1 MYKIYIVDT
10 PYVKDRILIYDDNV
24 YDESLRL
31 SDPKL
36 HLEVNSAGTL
46 EFSITPDNVGY
57 EKIVPM
63 KTQFIVVRSDSP
75 EKNGTRQRNEIIWF
89 GRALT
94 VDTDIYKV
102 KTIHCEGGLSY
113 LNDVIYRDNS
123 GGIFWNASQP
133 VGALLYSSW
142 NDIQGDG
149 THHKVQINDV
159 VSYVYS
165 HATEGT
171 YDLPETPLKLPGVV
185 FEANNRFK
193 TKYWGLEPIVSKD
206 QASQDFFFDRAS
218 LSQTNY
224 ANTSGI
230 LNPDDMTMLDL
241 VTGLLD
247 AVNGYYWVSLV
258 ETDAPN
264 GLDRI
269 YGMQLHLARTLKK
282 PNENYSSQTI
292 RFGENLTDYTE
303 NEDGSSFW
311 TAIHPYGTFEG
322 RDRSSTLTGEQL
334 GAAGTT
340 PIKNLKWHVE
350 NTSIEYPSVIV
361 VDDLAEE
368 YGMIIRDLDVGTLS
382 MREQLIGMSINAI
395 DSLNIV
401 ERKSGSNSW
410 TSALRDVTIT
420 GVDMTFMG
428 ADYNMIDLMDSV
440 HIISEPHGVDTYMN
454 VTSID
459 VDLQRPENSVYVL
472 NGTLERNMVES
483 NGYSGSSGG
492 STSGSGGGYTHPRYK
507 EHALDLYK
515 VANDSLGHVSGVDKV
530 TKEDIFALGVPSR
543 NTTYDLSKKDGK
555 IILRS
560 DLGNEYPVNDDDTKY
575 TLSKTGSTIKMEGTD
590 GSVSEVEVSGGTD
603 TKYNL
608 FSFFT
613 KPSNHGIDLI
623 GSDDSKTTAY
633 LDSFVRRMP
642 LKGVNTKDNPDS
654 HTERGHL
661 ERLTSF
667 EVALDY
673 GPRYDYAHPF
683 TLNFGYRDP
692 DDTSDAPKDIMT
704 VTISGNV
711 HIDTLSNQLI
721 TDLSIR
727 SSNEEYK
734 FSVYAYSVF
743 EPADSLDH
751 QYVYYCVWLAV
762 YCNKEVP
769 YEANSFGSDLMYTNM
784 AEDTFVTPAGEDHW
798 VDYDKMVL
806 QNTVVTSENETKYS
820 LSKSGNQITLS
831 GSDGSSSSVTDSDTT
846 YTLTKNGDKIV
857 LTGSNGA
864 ISRVND
870 SDTKYELTRYVDLH
884 DGSYPDGPAVAL
896 KDSSGG
902 STESVVPRAMTYAD
916 WDAVYRTGYGNLS
929 GTDKW
934 ASVVDI
940 AYNIPDDFHG
950 NGPIFIGVYI
960 SLKYGAVFYSVFAR
974 INVVPSLSISA
985 DIFPTSVFSPPNVKW
1000 KVLHANYNNV
1010 YGVEDGTYATF
1021 QLCVDQESM
1030 KHIFDVNASARLTY
1044 ATSSNGVLLKQAKS
1058 VSGVSE
1064 ALAKGGSADAYTSVI
1079 LSSRNASDVAFT
1091 GDYNDL
1097 SNKPAIPDISGKQ
1110 DKSTAVTHT
1119 ANTAVGSATKP
1130 VYIASNGAATPISH
1144 SINSDVP
1151 ANAKF
1156 TDTTYNDATQSAH
1169 GLMTAADKKK
1179 LDGMDAMITNSA
1191 VQITGASNAAK
1202 WYRLGVLVSSG
1213 NFSNA
1218 VIRVWSG
1225 DGANG
1230 RANQN
1235 SSFEIQIKDGWQ
1247 PTESATKA
1255 CGVTVYCINCSG
1267 VKVKVIPTAHDTYTV
1282 WAYLPWTYW
1291 NGNYAVYGKY
1301 KSWTSQKLIQSDEP
1315 EGTAA
1320 DTAYYDQAFLT
1331 STVAKAT
1338 EATTLTDSGWV
1349 TCPLAATGN
1358 TTYPSSSSVIKVRK
1372 YGKLVRLEASVSY
1385 KTAFGTR
1392 HEVATIPEGYRP
1404 SMLQR
1409 AHGILPT
1416 ATEKIWFDALL
1427 LDTGSLSFIPAGS
1440 NSSTFNPAN
1449 SYQCDMTYFI
1459 D

>member
-1 MYKIYIVDT
+1 MYKIYIVNT
-10 PYVKDRILIYDDNV
+10 PYVKDRILIYDDDV

-57 EKIVPM
+57 DKLVPM
-63 KTQFIVVRSDSP
+63 KTQFIVMRSDSP

-94 VDTDIYKV
+94 IDTDIYKV
-102 KTIHCEGGLSY
+102 KSIHCEGGLSY
-113 LNDVIYRDNS
+113 LNDVVYRDNS
-123 GGIFWNASQP
+123 EGTFWNATQP
-133 VGALLYSSW
+133 VGVMLYSTW
-142 NDIQGDG
+142 NDIQDNV
-149 THHKVQINDV
+149 HHKLRSYDV
-159 VSYVYS
+159 SGYVYA
-165 HATEGT
+165 HTTEGSFE
-171 YDLPETPLKLPGVV
+171 LPKAPLRIPGVV
-185 FEANNRFK
+185 FEANDQYK
-193 TKYWGLEPIVSKD
+193 TKYWGLEPIISND
-206 QASQDFFFDRAS
+206 QETQNFYFDQAS
-218 LSQTNY
+218 LSQKNY
-224 ANTSGI
+224 ASTSGI
-230 LNPDDMTMLDL
+230 LNPDDMTALDL

-247 AVNGYYWVSLV
+247 ATGGYYWVSLV

-269 YGMQLHLARTLKK
+269 YGMQLHLARTLKE
-282 PNENYSSQTI
+282 PNENYQSQTI

-322 RDRSSTLTGEQL
+322 KDRSSTLTKNQL
-334 GAAGTT
+334 GSKGTT
-340 PIKNLKWHVE
+340 PIKKLNWHVE
-350 NTSIEYPSVIV
+350 SVADNYPSIII
-361 VDDLAEE
+361 VDDLAKE
-368 YGMIIRDLDVGTLS
+368 YGVIVKDLDVGTLS
-382 MREQLIGMSINAI
+382 MSEQLIGMSINAI

-440 HIISEPHGVDTYMN
+440 HIISEPHGVDTYLN

-472 NGTLERNMVES
+472 NGTLERNMAES
-483 NGYSGSSGG
+483 NGYSGSSSG
-492 STSGSGGGYTHPRYK
+492 SSSGSGGGYTHPRYT

-515 VANDSLGHVSGVDKV
+515 VANDSLGHVSSVDKV
-530 TKEDIFALGVPSR
+530 TKEDLFALGVPSR
-543 NTTYDLSKKDGK
+543 NTTYDLTKKDGK

-560 DLGNEYPVNDDDTKY
+560 DLGNEYPVPDDDTKY
-575 TLSKTGSTIKMEGTD
+575 TISKTGDTIKMEGTD
-590 GSVSEVEVSGGTD
+590 GSVSEVEVIGGTD

-608 FSFFT
+608 SSFFVR
-613 KPSNHGIDLI
+613 PSNHSIELI
-623 GSDDSKTTAY
+623 GSDDSKSTAILNSFMRHTELRGVSTT
-633 LDSFVRRMP
+633 
-642 LKGVNTKDNPDS
+642 DNPDT

-661 ERLTSF
+661 ELLTSF
-667 EVALDY
+667 EVDLDFDK
-673 GPRYDYAHPF
+673 YDWSHPF
-683 TLNFGYRDP
+683 TLILGYRDP
-692 DDTSDAPKDIMT
+692 DDTSDVWKDVMT
-704 VTISGNV
+704 LTVSGTIHVG
-711 HIDTLSNQLI
+711 DLSRQI
-721 TDLSIR
+721 ISDLSIK
-727 SSNEEYK
+727 SSNEDYK
-734 FSVYAYSVF
+734 FSVYAYGIN
-743 EPADSLDH
+743 EPAVSLEH
-751 QYVYYCVWLAV
+751 QNMYYCVWLAV
-762 YCNKEVP
+762 YCDTEVP
-769 YEANSFGSDLMYTNM
+769 YEDLRLGSDLTYTNPSSG
-784 AEDTFVTPAGEDHW
+784 TINSPAGEDHW

-806 QNTVVTSENETKYS
+806 QDTVVTSASEIKYS
-820 LSKSGNQITLS
+820 LSKYNNQITLS

-846 YTLTKNGDKIV
+846 YTLVKNGDKIV
-857 LTGSNGA
+857 LTGSNDA
-864 ISRVND
+864 ISSVND
-870 SDTKYELTRYVDLH
+870 SDTKYELAQYVDLH
-884 DGSYPDGPAVAL
+884 DGSYPDGPTAVL

-902 STESVVPRAMTYAD
+902 STEMVVPRVMTHTE

-929 GTDKW
+929 GTDNW

-960 SLKYGAVFYSVFAR
+960 FLKYGAVFYSVFAR

-1058 VSGVSE
+1058 VSGVDE
-1064 ALAKGGSADAYTSVI
+1064 ALAKGGYADVHTSVI
-1079 LSSRNASDVAFT
+1079 LSSKNASDVAFT

-1097 SNKPAIPDISGKQ
+1097 SNKPTIPNISGKQ
-1110 DKSTAVTHT
+1110 DKSTAVTHS

-1130 VYIASNGAATPISH
+1130 VYVAANGAATPISH

-1156 TDTTYNDATQSAH
+1156 TDTTYSDATQSTH

-1191 VQITGASNAAK
+1191 VWIAGANNAAK

-1247 PTESATKA
+1247 STESATKA
-1255 CGVTVYCINCSG
+1255 CGVTVYRINCSG

-1301 KSWTSQKLIQSDEP
+1301 KSWTSQQLIQSDEP

-1372 YGKLVRLEASVSY
+1372 YGKLVRLEASVNY
-1385 KTAFGTR
+1385 KTAFGTS
-1392 HEVATIPEGYRP
+1392 HNVATIPEGYRP

-1409 AHGILPT
+1409 AHGNMPI

-1440 NSSTFNPAN
+1440 NSSTFNPAS

>member
-1 MYKIYIVDT
+1 MYKIYIVNT
-10 PYVKDRILIYDDNV
+10 PYVKDRILIYDDDV

-46 EFSITPDNVGY
+46 EFSIAPDNVGY
-57 EKIVPM
+57 DKLVPM
-63 KTQFIVVRSDSP
+63 KTQFIVMRSDSP

-94 VDTDIYKV
+94 INTDIYKV
-102 KTIHCEGGLSY
+102 KSIHCEGGLSY
-113 LNDVIYRDNS
+113 LNDVVYRDNS
-123 GGIFWNASQP
+123 EGTFWNATQP
-133 VGALLYSSW
+133 VGVMLYSTW
-142 NDIQGDG
+142 NDIQDNVR
-149 THHKVQINDV
+149 HKLRSYDV
-159 VSYVYS
+159 SGYVYA
-165 HATEGT
+165 HTTEGSFE
-171 YDLPETPLKLPGVV
+171 LPKAPLRIPGVV
-185 FEANNRFK
+185 FEANDQYK
-193 TKYWGLEPIVSKD
+193 TKYWGLEPIISND
-206 QASQDFFFDRAS
+206 QETQNFFFDPAS

-224 ANTSGI
+224 ASTSGI

-247 AVNGYYWVSLV
+247 VTGGYYWVSLV

-269 YGMQLHLARTLKK
+269 YGMQLHLARTLKE
-282 PNENYSSQTI
+282 PNENYQSQTI

-322 RDRSSTLTGEQL
+322 KDRSSTLTKNQL
-334 GAAGTT
+334 GSKGTT
-340 PIKNLKWHVE
+340 PIKKLNWHVE
-350 NTSIEYPSVIV
+350 SVADNYPSIII
-361 VDDLAEE
+361 VDDLAKE
-368 YGMIIRDLDVGTLS
+368 YGIIVKDLDVGTLS
-382 MREQLIGMSINAI
+382 MSEQLIGTSINAI

-440 HIISEPHGVDTYMN
+440 HIISEPHGVDTYLN

-472 NGTLERNMVES
+472 NGTLERNMAES
-483 NGYSGSSGG
+483 NGYSGSSSG
-492 STSGSGGGYTHPRYK
+492 SSSGSGGGYTHPRYT

-515 VANDSLGHVSGVDKV
+515 VANDSLGHVSSVDKV
-530 TKEDIFALGVPSR
+530 TKEDLFALGVPSR
-543 NTTYDLSKKDGK
+543 NTTYDLTKKDGK

-575 TLSKTGSTIKMEGTD
+575 TLSKTGDTIKMEGTD

-603 TKYNL
+603 T
-608 FSFFT
+608 T
-613 KPSNHGIDLI
+613 
-623 GSDDSKTTAY
+623 
-633 LDSFVRRMP
+633 
-642 LKGVNTKDNPDS
+642 
-654 HTERGHL
+654 
-661 ERLTSF
+661 
-667 EVALDY
+667 
-673 GPRYDYAHPF
+673 
-683 TLNFGYRDP
+683 
-692 DDTSDAPKDIMT
+692 
-704 VTISGNV
+704 
-711 HIDTLSNQLI
+711 
-721 TDLSIR
+721 
-727 SSNEEYK
+727 
-734 FSVYAYSVF
+734 
-743 EPADSLDH
+743 
-751 QYVYYCVWLAV
+751 
-762 YCNKEVP
+762 
-769 YEANSFGSDLMYTNM
+769 
-784 AEDTFVTPAGEDHW
+784 
-798 VDYDKMVL
+798 
-806 QNTVVTSENETKYS
+806 YS
-820 LSKSGNQITLS
+820 LSKTGDKITLI
-831 GSDGSSSSVTDSDTT
+831 GSDGSSSSVVDSDTT
-846 YTLTKNGDKIV
+846 YAFVQYATLHTDYA
-857 LTGSNGA
+857 S
-864 ISRVND
+864 
-870 SDTKYELTRYVDLH
+870 H
-884 DGSYPDGPAVAL
+884 PP
-896 KDSSGG
+896 
-902 STESVVPRAMTYAD
+902 SVVLRDSAGEHTEIIVPNAGTCVMGWNPLYNEGYGDLQNTDKYASIGDILFAKSDDWVSGSCDIHAHFYMKYDTLQYGFDIYIWSTPGGFNRAEIFVPSVLSPQNIKWTVLYTVPGVNEGFEKRSV
-916 WDAVYRTGYGNLS
+916 VYR
-929 GTDKW
+929 
-934 ASVVDI
+934 I
-940 AYNIPDDFHG
+940 
-950 NGPIFIGVYI
+950 
-960 SLKYGAVFYSVFAR
+960 
-974 INVVPSLSISA
+974 
-985 DIFPTSVFSPPNVKW
+985 
-1000 KVLHANYNNV
+1000 
-1010 YGVEDGTYATF
+1010 
-1021 QLCVDQESM
+1021 CVDQESM
-1030 KHIFDVNASARLTY
+1030 KKIQDVN
-1044 ATSSNGVLLKQAKS
+1044 GS
-1058 VSGVSE
+1058 VFIDYQTGF
-1064 ALAKGGSADAYTSVI
+1064 KGGALEPVTKTNAVDAYLKKYHYDSVVRTDVI
-1079 LSSRNASDVAFT
+1079 LSSQNASDVAFT

-1097 SNKPAIPDISGKQ
+1097 SNKPAIPNISGKQ
-1110 DKSTAVTHT
+1110 DKSTAVTHS

-1130 VYIASNGAATPISH
+1130 VYVAANGVATPISH

-1156 TDTTYNDATQSAH
+1156 TDTTYNDATQSTH

-1179 LDGMDAMITNSA
+1179 LDGMDLTKITNSA
-1191 VQITGASNAAK
+1191 LWVNGANNAAK
-1202 WYRLGVLVSSG
+1202 WVRLGTLVSSG
-1213 NFSNA
+1213 NFSNG
-1218 VIRVWSG
+1218 VIRVWTG

-1230 RANQN
+1230 RPNQN

-1247 PTESATKA
+1247 STLTAVKA
-1255 CGVTVYCINCSG
+1255 CGVTVYRINCSG

-1282 WAYLPWTYW
+1282 WTYLPWAYW
-1291 NGNYAVYGKY
+1291 NGNYAVYGIY
-1301 KSWTSQKLIQSDEP
+1301 KSWTSQRLIQSDEP

-1409 AHGILPT
+1409 AHGNMSI

-1427 LDTGSLSFIPAGS
+1427 LNTGSLSFIPAGS

>member
-1 MYKIYIVDT
+1 MYKIYIVNT
-10 PYVKDRILIYDDNV
+10 PYVKDRILIYDDDV

-57 EKIVPM
+57 DKLVPM
-63 KTQFIVVRSDSP
+63 KTQFIVMRSDSP

-94 VDTDIYKV
+94 IDTDIYKV
-102 KTIHCEGGLSY
+102 KSIHCEGGLSY
-113 LNDVIYRDNS
+113 LNDVVYRDNS

-142 NDIQGDG
+142 NDIQDNV
-149 THHKVQINDV
+149 HHKLRSYDV
-159 VSYVYS
+159 SGYVYA
-165 HATEGT
+165 HTTEGSFE
-171 YDLPETPLKLPGVV
+171 LPKAPLRIPGVV
-185 FEANNRFK
+185 FEANDQYK
-193 TKYWGLEPIVSKD
+193 TKYWGLEPIVSND
-206 QASQDFFFDRAS
+206 QETQNFFFDQAS

-224 ANTSGI
+224 ASTSGI
-230 LNPDDMTMLDL
+230 LNPDDMTALDL

-247 AVNGYYWVSLV
+247 ATGGYYWVSLV

-269 YGMQLHLARTLKK
+269 YGMQLHLARTLKE
-282 PNENYSSQTI
+282 PNENYQSQTI

-311 TAIHPYGTFEG
+311 TAVHPYGTFEG
-322 RDRSSTLTGEQL
+322 NDRSSTLTKNQL
-334 GAAGTT
+334 GSKGTT
-340 PIKNLKWHVE
+340 PIKKLNWHVE
-350 NTSIEYPSVIV
+350 SVADNYPSIII
-361 VDDLAEE
+361 VDDLAKE
-368 YGMIIRDLDVGTLS
+368 YGVIVKDLDAGTLS
-382 MREQLIGMSINAI
+382 MSEQLIGMSINAI

-440 HIISEPHGVDTYMN
+440 HIISEPHGVDTYLN

-472 NGTLERNMVES
+472 NGTLERNMAES
-483 NGYSGSSGG
+483 NGYSGSSSG
-492 STSGSGGGYTHPRYK
+492 SSSGSGGGYTHPRYT

-515 VANDSLGHVSGVDKV
+515 VANDSLGHVSSVDKV
-530 TKEDIFALGVPSR
+530 TKEDLFALGVPSR
-543 NTTYDLSKKDGK
+543 NTTYDLTKKDGK

-560 DLGNEYPVNDDDTKY
+560 DLGNEYPVPDDDTKY
-575 TLSKTGSTIKMEGTD
+575 TISKTGDTIKMEGTD

-603 TKYNL
+603 T
-608 FSFFT
+608 T
-613 KPSNHGIDLI
+613 
-623 GSDDSKTTAY
+623 
-633 LDSFVRRMP
+633 
-642 LKGVNTKDNPDS
+642 
-654 HTERGHL
+654 
-661 ERLTSF
+661 
-667 EVALDY
+667 
-673 GPRYDYAHPF
+673 
-683 TLNFGYRDP
+683 
-692 DDTSDAPKDIMT
+692 
-704 VTISGNV
+704 
-711 HIDTLSNQLI
+711 
-721 TDLSIR
+721 
-727 SSNEEYK
+727 
-734 FSVYAYSVF
+734 
-743 EPADSLDH
+743 
-751 QYVYYCVWLAV
+751 
-762 YCNKEVP
+762 
-769 YEANSFGSDLMYTNM
+769 
-784 AEDTFVTPAGEDHW
+784 
-798 VDYDKMVL
+798 
-806 QNTVVTSENETKYS
+806 YS
-820 LSKSGNQITLS
+820 LSKTGDKITLI
-831 GSDGSSSSVTDSDTT
+831 GSDGSSSSVVDSDTT
-846 YTLTKNGDKIV
+846 YAFVQYATLHTDYA
-857 LTGSNGA
+857 S
-864 ISRVND
+864 
-870 SDTKYELTRYVDLH
+870 H
-884 DGSYPDGPAVAL
+884 PP
-896 KDSSGG
+896 
-902 STESVVPRAMTYAD
+902 SVVLRDSAGEHTEIIVPNAGTCVMGWNPLYNKGYGDLQNTDKYASIGDILFAKSDDWVSGSCDIHAHFYMKYDTLQYGFDIYIWSTPGGFNRAEIFVPSVLSPQNIKWTVLYTVPGVNEGFEKRSV
-916 WDAVYRTGYGNLS
+916 VYR
-929 GTDKW
+929 
-934 ASVVDI
+934 I
-940 AYNIPDDFHG
+940 
-950 NGPIFIGVYI
+950 
-960 SLKYGAVFYSVFAR
+960 
-974 INVVPSLSISA
+974 
-985 DIFPTSVFSPPNVKW
+985 
-1000 KVLHANYNNV
+1000 
-1010 YGVEDGTYATF
+1010 
-1021 QLCVDQESM
+1021 CVDQESM
-1030 KHIFDVNASARLTY
+1030 KKIQDVN
-1044 ATSSNGVLLKQAKS
+1044 GS
-1058 VSGVSE
+1058 VFIDYQTGF
-1064 ALAKGGSADAYTSVI
+1064 KGGALEPVTKTNAVDAYLKKYHYDSVVRTDVI
-1079 LSSRNASDVAFT
+1079 LSSQNASDVAFT

-1097 SNKPAIPDISGKQ
+1097 SNKPTIPDISSKQ
-1110 DKSTAVTHT
+1110 DKSTAVTHS

-1130 VYIASNGAATPISH
+1130 VYVAANGAATPISH

-1156 TDTTYNDATQSAH
+1156 TDTTYSDATQSTH

-1191 VQITGASNAAK
+1191 VRIEGASNAAK

-1213 NFSNA
+1213 NFTNA

-1230 RANQN
+1230 LAKQN
-1235 SSFEIQIKDGWQ
+1235 ASFEIQIKDGWQ
-1247 PTESATKA
+1247 PTGSATKA
-1255 CGVTVYCINCSG
+1255 CGVTVYRINCSG

-1282 WAYLPWTYW
+1282 WTYLPWSYW

-1301 KSWTSQKLIQSDEP
+1301 KSWTSQKLIQSYEP

-1404 SMLQR
+1404 STIQR
-1409 AHGILPT
+1409 EHGIIPT

-1427 LDTGSLSFIPAGS
+1427 LNTGSLSFIPAGS

>member
-1 MYKIYIVDT
+1 
-10 PYVKDRILIYDDNV
+10 
-24 YDESLRL
+24 
-31 SDPKL
+31 
-36 HLEVNSAGTL
+36 
-46 EFSITPDNVGY
+46 
-57 EKIVPM
+57 
-63 KTQFIVVRSDSP
+63 
-75 EKNGTRQRNEIIWF
+75 
-89 GRALT
+89 
-94 VDTDIYKV
+94 
-102 KTIHCEGGLSY
+102 
-113 LNDVIYRDNS
+113 
-123 GGIFWNASQP
+123 
-133 VGALLYSSW
+133 
-142 NDIQGDG
+142 
-149 THHKVQINDV
+149 
-159 VSYVYS
+159 
-165 HATEGT
+165 
-171 YDLPETPLKLPGVV
+171 
-185 FEANNRFK
+185 
-193 TKYWGLEPIVSKD
+193 
-206 QASQDFFFDRAS
+206 
-218 LSQTNY
+218 
-224 ANTSGI
+224 
-230 LNPDDMTMLDL
+230 MLDL

-264 GLDRI
+264 SLDRI
-269 YGMQLHLARTLKK
+269 YGMQLHLARTLKE
-282 PNENYSSQTI
+282 PNENYPSQTI
-292 RFGENLTDYTE
+292 RFGENLTDYAE

-340 PIKNLKWHVE
+340 PIKKLKWHVE
-350 NTSIEYPSVIV
+350 NTSTEYPSVIV

-440 HIISEPHGVDTYMN
+440 HIISEPHGVDTYLN

-472 NGTLERNMVES
+472 NGTLERNMAES
-483 NGYSGSSGG
+483 NGYSGSSSG
-492 STSGSGGGYTHPRYK
+492 SSSGSGGGYTHPRYTD
-507 EHALDLYK
+507 HALDLYK
-515 VANDSLGHVSGVDKV
+515 VANDSLGHVSSVDKV
-530 TKEDIFALGVPSR
+530 KKEDLFALGVPSR
-543 NTTYDLSKKDGK
+543 NTTYDLTKKDGK

-560 DLGNEYPVNDDDTKY
+560 DLGNEYPVPDDDTKY
-575 TLSKTGSTIKMEGTD
+575 TISKTGDTIKMEGTD
-590 GSVSEVEVSGGTD
+590 GSVSEVEV
-603 TKYNL
+603 
-608 FSFFT
+608 
-613 KPSNHGIDLI
+613 
-623 GSDDSKTTAY
+623 DSSLNTTY
-633 LDSFVRRMP
+633 TLS
-642 LKGVNTKDNPDS
+642 KNGNKI
-654 HTERGHL
+654 
-661 ERLTSF
+661 
-667 EVALDY
+667 
-673 GPRYDYAHPF
+673 
-683 TLNFGYRDP
+683 TLN
-692 DDTSDAPKDIMT
+692 
-704 VTISGNV
+704 
-711 HIDTLSNQLI
+711 
-721 TDLSIR
+721 
-727 SSNEEYK
+727 
-734 FSVYAYSVF
+734 
-743 EPADSLDH
+743 
-751 QYVYYCVWLAV
+751 
-762 YCNKEVP
+762 
-769 YEANSFGSDLMYTNM
+769 
-784 AEDTFVTPAGEDHW
+784 
-798 VDYDKMVL
+798 
-806 QNTVVTSENETKYS
+806 
-820 LSKSGNQITLS
+820 
-831 GSDGSSSSVTDSDTT
+831 GSDGSTYTVDDSDTT
-846 YTLTKNGDKIV
+846 YKLAQYSDVHGGYGD
-857 LTGSNGA
+857 
-864 ISRVND
+864 
-870 SDTKYELTRYVDLH
+870 
-884 DGSYPDGPAVAL
+884 AVP
-896 KDSSGG
+896 
-902 STESVVPRAMTYAD
+902 SVVLKNATGQYTEIVVPNTRTSSYG
-916 WDAVYRTGYGNLS
+916 WDAVYNVRYGNLQR
-929 GTDKW
+929 TDKY
-934 ASVVDI
+934 ASLCDI
-940 AYNIPDDFHG
+940 LFTSDGDGVTSFQDVYARFYTFDNLESYIFYVHIRSNFGNIG
-950 NGPIFIGVYI
+950 CAEVLV
-960 SLKYGAVFYSVFAR
+960 SSE
-974 INVVPSLSISA
+974 
-985 DIFPTSVFSPPNVKW
+985 FSPPNAKW
-1000 KVLHANYNNV
+1000 TVLYNAV
-1010 YGVEDGTYATF
+1010 GISEGFEKST
-1021 QLCVDQESM
+1021 CVLRICIDQESM
-1030 KHIFDVNASARLTY
+1030 KSIPVDLRVDATVEFQTGSDGEIYRPVKKTDSVNNYLESFHDDDI
-1044 ATSSNGVLLKQAKS
+1044 
-1058 VSGVSE
+1058 
-1064 ALAKGGSADAYTSVI
+1064 ALRTDVI
-1079 LSSRNASDVAFT
+1079 LSSQNASNVAFT

-1097 SNKPAIPDISGKQ
+1097 SNKPTIPDISGKQ
-1110 DKSTAVTHT
+1110 DKSTAVTHR

-1130 VYIASNGAATPISH
+1130 VYVAANGAATPISH

-1156 TDTTYNDATQSAH
+1156 TDTTYSDATQSTH

-1191 VQITGASNAAK
+1191 VQIAGANNAAK

-1247 PTESATKA
+1247 STESATKA
-1255 CGVTVYCINCSG
+1255 CGVTVYRINCSG

-1301 KSWTSQKLIQSDEP
+1301 KSWTSQQLIQSDEP

-1385 KTAFGTR
+1385 KTAFGTI

-1409 AHGILPT
+1409 AHGILST

-1427 LDTGSLSFIPAGS
+1427 LNTGSLSFIPAGS
-1440 NSSTFNPAN
+1440 SSSTFNPAN

>member
-1 MYKIYIVDT
+1 MYKIYIVNT
-10 PYVKDRILIYDDNV
+10 PYVKDRILIYDDDV

-57 EKIVPM
+57 DKLVPM
-63 KTQFIVVRSDSP
+63 KTQFIVMRSDSP

-94 VDTDIYKV
+94 IDTDIYKV
-102 KTIHCEGGLSY
+102 KSIHCEGGLSY
-113 LNDVIYRDNS
+113 LNDVVYRDNS
-123 GGIFWNASQP
+123 EGTFWNATQP
-133 VGALLYSSW
+133 VGVMLYSTW
-142 NDIQGDG
+142 NDIQDNV
-149 THHKVQINDV
+149 HHKLRSYDV
-159 VSYVYS
+159 SGYVYA
-165 HATEGT
+165 HTTEGSFE
-171 YDLPETPLKLPGVV
+171 LPKAPLRIPGVV
-185 FEANNRFK
+185 FEANDQYK
-193 TKYWGLEPIVSKD
+193 TKYWGLEPIISND
-206 QASQDFFFDRAS
+206 QETQNFFFDQAS

-224 ANTSGI
+224 ASTSGI
-230 LNPDDMTMLDL
+230 LNPDDMTALDL

-247 AVNGYYWVSLV
+247 ATGGYYWVSLV

-269 YGMQLHLARTLKK
+269 YGMQLHLARTLKE
-282 PNENYSSQTI
+282 PNENYQSQTI

-322 RDRSSTLTGEQL
+322 KDRSSTLTKNQL
-334 GAAGTT
+334 GRKGTT
-340 PIKNLKWHVE
+340 PIKKLNWHVE
-350 NTSIEYPSVIV
+350 SVADNYPSIII
-361 VDDLAEE
+361 VDDLAKE
-368 YGMIIRDLDVGTLS
+368 YGVIVKDLDVGTLS
-382 MREQLIGMSINAI
+382 MSEQLIGMSINAI

-410 TSALRDVTIT
+410 TSALRYVTIT

-440 HIISEPHGVDTYMN
+440 HIISEPHGVDTYLN

-459 VDLQRPENSVYVL
+459 IDLQRPENSVYVL
-472 NGTLERNMVES
+472 NGTLERNMAES
-483 NGYSGSSGG
+483 NGYSGSSSG
-492 STSGSGGGYTHPRYK
+492 SSSGSGGGYTHPRYT

-515 VANDSLGHVSGVDKV
+515 VANDSLGHVSSVDKV
-530 TKEDIFALGVPSR
+530 TKEDLFALGVPSR
-543 NTTYDLSKKDGK
+543 NTTYDLTKKDGK

-560 DLGNEYPVNDDDTKY
+560 DLGNEYPVPDDDTKY
-575 TLSKTGSTIKMEGTD
+575 TISKTGDTIKMEGTD
-590 GSVSEVEVSGGTD
+590 GSVSEVEV
-603 TKYNL
+603 
-608 FSFFT
+608 
-613 KPSNHGIDLI
+613 
-623 GSDDSKTTAY
+623 DSSLNTTY
-633 LDSFVRRMP
+633 TLS
-642 LKGVNTKDNPDS
+642 KNGNKI
-654 HTERGHL
+654 
-661 ERLTSF
+661 
-667 EVALDY
+667 
-673 GPRYDYAHPF
+673 
-683 TLNFGYRDP
+683 TLN
-692 DDTSDAPKDIMT
+692 
-704 VTISGNV
+704 
-711 HIDTLSNQLI
+711 
-721 TDLSIR
+721 
-727 SSNEEYK
+727 
-734 FSVYAYSVF
+734 
-743 EPADSLDH
+743 
-751 QYVYYCVWLAV
+751 
-762 YCNKEVP
+762 
-769 YEANSFGSDLMYTNM
+769 
-784 AEDTFVTPAGEDHW
+784 
-798 VDYDKMVL
+798 
-806 QNTVVTSENETKYS
+806 
-820 LSKSGNQITLS
+820 
-831 GSDGSSSSVTDSDTT
+831 GSDGSTYTVDDSDTT
-846 YTLTKNGDKIV
+846 YELAQYSDVHGGYGD
-857 LTGSNGA
+857 
-864 ISRVND
+864 
-870 SDTKYELTRYVDLH
+870 
-884 DGSYPDGPAVAL
+884 AVP
-896 KDSSGG
+896 
-902 STESVVPRAMTYAD
+902 SVVLKNATGQYTEIVVPNTRTSSYD
-916 WDAVYRTGYGNLS
+916 WDAVYNVRYGNLQR
-929 GTDKW
+929 TDKY
-934 ASVVDI
+934 ASLCDI
-940 AYNIPDDFHG
+940 LFTSGGDGVTSFQDVYARFYTFDNLETYIFYVHIRSNFGNIG
-950 NGPIFIGVYI
+950 CAEVLV
-960 SLKYGAVFYSVFAR
+960 SSE
-974 INVVPSLSISA
+974 
-985 DIFPTSVFSPPNVKW
+985 FSPPNAKW
-1000 KVLHANYNNV
+1000 TVLYNAV
-1010 YGVEDGTYATF
+1010 GISEGFEKST
-1021 QLCVDQESM
+1021 CVLRICIDQESM
-1030 KHIFDVNASARLTY
+1030 KSIPVDLRVDATVEFQTGSDGEIYRPVKKTDSVNNYLESFHDDDI
-1044 ATSSNGVLLKQAKS
+1044 
-1058 VSGVSE
+1058 
-1064 ALAKGGSADAYTSVI
+1064 ALRTDVI
-1079 LSSRNASDVAFT
+1079 LSSQNASNVAFT

-1097 SNKPAIPDISGKQ
+1097 SNKPTIPDISGKQ
-1110 DKSTAVTHT
+1110 DKSTAVTHR

-1130 VYIASNGAATPISH
+1130 VYVAANGAATPISH

-1156 TDTTYNDATQSAH
+1156 TDTTYSDATQSTH

-1179 LDGMDAMITNSA
+1179 LDSMDAMITNSA
-1191 VQITGASNAAK
+1191 VRIAGANNAAK

-1247 PTESATKA
+1247 STESVTKA
-1255 CGVTVYCINCSG
+1255 CGVTVYRINCSG

-1301 KSWTSQKLIQSDEP
+1301 KSWTSQQLIQSDEP

-1385 KTAFGTR
+1385 KTAFGTI

-1409 AHGILPT
+1409 AHGILST

-1427 LDTGSLSFIPAGS
+1427 LNTGSLSFMPAGS
-1440 NSSTFNPAN
+1440 SSSTFNPAN
-1449 SYQCDMTYFI
+1449 LYQCDMTYFI

>member
-1 MYKIYIVDT
+1 MYKIYIVNT
-10 PYVKDRILIYDDNV
+10 PYVKDRILIYDDDV

-57 EKIVPM
+57 DKLVPM
-63 KTQFIVVRSDSP
+63 KTQFIVMRSDSP
-75 EKNGTRQRNEIIWF
+75 EKNGTRQRNKIIWF

-94 VDTDIYKV
+94 IDTDIYKV
-102 KTIHCEGGLSY
+102 KSIHCEGGLSY
-113 LNDVIYRDNS
+113 LNDVVYRDNS
-123 GGIFWNASQP
+123 EGTFWNATQP
-133 VGALLYSSW
+133 VGVMLYSTW
-142 NDIQGDG
+142 NDIQDNVR
-149 THHKVQINDV
+149 HKFRSYDV
-159 VSYVYS
+159 SGYVYA
-165 HATEGT
+165 HTTEGSFE
-171 YDLPETPLKLPGVV
+171 LPKAPLRIPGVV
-185 FEANNRFK
+185 FEANDQYK
-193 TKYWGLEPIVSKD
+193 TKYWGLEPIISNDKET
-206 QASQDFFFDRAS
+206 QNFFFDRAS

-224 ANTSGI
+224 ASTSGI
-230 LNPDDMTMLDL
+230 LNPDDMTALDL

-247 AVNGYYWVSLV
+247 ATGGYYWVSLV

-269 YGMQLHLARTLKK
+269 YGMQLHLARTLKE
-282 PNENYSSQTI
+282 PNENYQSQTI

-311 TAIHPYGTFEG
+311 TAVHPYGTFEG
-322 RDRSSTLTGEQL
+322 KDRSSTLTKNQL
-334 GAAGTT
+334 GSKGTT
-340 PIKNLKWHVE
+340 PIKKLNWHVE
-350 NTSIEYPSVIV
+350 SATDNYPSIII
-361 VDDLAEE
+361 VDDLAKE
-368 YGMIIRDLDVGTLS
+368 YGIIVKDLDVGTLS
-382 MREQLIGMSINAI
+382 MSEQLIGMSINAI

-440 HIISEPHGVDTYMN
+440 HIISEPHGVDTYLN

-472 NGTLERNMVES
+472 SGTLERNMAES
-483 NGYSGSSGG
+483 NRYSGSSSG
-492 STSGSGGGYTHPRYK
+492 SSSGSGGGYTHPRYI

-515 VANDSLGHVSGVDKV
+515 VANDSLGHVSSVDKV
-530 TKEDIFALGVPSR
+530 TKEDLFALGVPSR
-543 NTTYDLSKKDGK
+543 NTTYDLTKKDGK

-575 TLSKTGSTIKMEGTD
+575 TLSKTGDTIKMEGTD

-603 TKYNL
+603 T
-608 FSFFT
+608 
-613 KPSNHGIDLI
+613 
-623 GSDDSKTTAY
+623 
-633 LDSFVRRMP
+633 
-642 LKGVNTKDNPDS
+642 
-654 HTERGHL
+654 
-661 ERLTSF
+661 
-667 EVALDY
+667 
-673 GPRYDYAHPF
+673 
-683 TLNFGYRDP
+683 
-692 DDTSDAPKDIMT
+692 
-704 VTISGNV
+704 
-711 HIDTLSNQLI
+711 
-721 TDLSIR
+721 
-727 SSNEEYK
+727 
-734 FSVYAYSVF
+734 
-743 EPADSLDH
+743 
-751 QYVYYCVWLAV
+751 
-762 YCNKEVP
+762 
-769 YEANSFGSDLMYTNM
+769 
-784 AEDTFVTPAGEDHW
+784 
-798 VDYDKMVL
+798 
-806 QNTVVTSENETKYS
+806 
-820 LSKSGNQITLS
+820 
-831 GSDGSSSSVTDSDTT
+831 T
-846 YTLTKNGDKIV
+846 YTLVKNGDKIV
-857 LTGSNGA
+857 LTGSDGTSSSVA
-864 ISRVND
+864 D
-870 SDTKYELTRYVDLH
+870 SDTKYELVGYYNRILT
-884 DGSYPDGPAVAL
+884 DGPVVAL
-896 KDSSGG
+896 EDPNRDRSIV
-902 STESVVPRAMTYAD
+902 SVPNTFTSPKTNIQFAIGRYANIGD
-916 WDAVYRTGYGNLS
+916 GYKAILDLAFFAPNSFGYGM
-929 GTDKW
+929 GTDISGYRDYPVIINSYITLHFGESSTKRFLVQIITS
-934 ASVVDI
+934 ARSDMAIVPARAIVRQLDSDS
-940 AYNIPDDFHG
+940 AYSN
-950 NGPIFIGVYI
+950 
-960 SLKYGAVFYSVFAR
+960 
-974 INVVPSLSISA
+974 
-985 DIFPTSVFSPPNVKW
+985 TKW
-1000 KVLHANYNNV
+1000 KVFLGYTDDTARKGLV
-1010 YGVEDGTYATF
+1010 TAIRICLPSDTCSDVTGIESKTFTY
-1021 QLCVDQESM
+1021 L
-1030 KHIFDVNASARLTY
+1030 
-1044 ATSSNGVLLKQAKS
+1044 ATSIDGDLIERPRVEINTYDIVTTEIDTIL
-1058 VSGVSE
+1058 E
-1064 ALAKGGSADAYTSVI
+1064 
-1079 LSSRNASDVAFT
+1079 LSSQNAPDVAFT

-1097 SNKPAIPDISGKQ
+1097 SNKPTIPDISSKQ
-1110 DKSTAVTHT
+1110 DKSTAVTHS

-1130 VYIASNGAATPISH
+1130 VYVAANGAATPISH

-1156 TDTTYNDATQSAH
+1156 TDTTYNDATQSTH

-1179 LDGMDAMITNSA
+1179 LDGMDLTKITNSA
-1191 VQITGASNAAK
+1191 LWVNGANNAAK
-1202 WYRLGVLVSSG
+1202 WVRLGTLVSSG
-1213 NFSNA
+1213 NFSNG
-1218 VIRVWSG
+1218 VIRVWTG

-1247 PTESATKA
+1247 STLTAVKA
-1255 CGVTVYCINCSG
+1255 CGVTVYRNNCSG

-1291 NGNYAVYGKY
+1291 NGNYAVYGIY
-1301 KSWTSQKLIQSDEP
+1301 KSWTSQKLIQSYEP

-1385 KTAFGTR
+1385 KTAFGTI

-1409 AHGILPT
+1409 AHGNMST

-1427 LDTGSLSFIPAGS
+1427 LNTGSLSFIPAGS

>member
-1 MYKIYIVDT
+1 MYKIYIVNT
-10 PYVKDRILIYDDNV
+10 PYVKDRILIYDDDV

-46 EFSITPDNVGY
+46 EFSIAPDNVGY

-63 KTQFIVVRSDSP
+63 KTQFIVIRSDSP
-75 EKNGTRQRNEIIWF
+75 EKNGTRKRNEIIWF

-102 KTIHCEGGLSY
+102 KSIHCEGGLSY
-113 LNDVIYRDNS
+113 LNDVIYRDDS
-123 GGIFWNASQP
+123 GGIFWNANQP

-142 NDIQGDG
+142 NDIQDNV
-149 THHKVQINDV
+149 HHKLRSYDV
-159 VSYVYS
+159 FGYVYA
-165 HATEGT
+165 HTTEGSFE
-171 YDLPETPLKLPGVV
+171 LPKAPLRIPGVV
-185 FEANNRFK
+185 FEANNQYK
-193 TKYWGLEPIVSKD
+193 TKYWGLEPIVSND
-206 QASQDFFFDRAS
+206 QETQNFFFDQAS

-269 YGMQLHLARTLKK
+269 YGMQLHLARTLKE
-282 PNENYSSQTI
+282 PNENYQSQTI

-322 RDRSSTLTGEQL
+322 KDRSSTLTKNQL
-334 GAAGTT
+334 GSKGTT
-340 PIKNLKWHVE
+340 PIKKLNWHVE
-350 NTSIEYPSVIV
+350 SVADNYPSIII
-361 VDDLAEE
+361 VDDLAKE
-368 YGMIIRDLDVGTLS
+368 YGVIVKDLDVGTLS
-382 MREQLIGMSINAI
+382 MSEQLIGMSINAI

-440 HIISEPHGVDTYMN
+440 HIISELHGVDTYLN

-472 NGTLERNMVES
+472 NGTLERNMAES
-483 NGYSGSSGG
+483 NGYSGSSSG
-492 STSGSGGGYTHPRYK
+492 SSSGSGGGYTHPRYT

-515 VANDSLGHVSGVDKV
+515 VANDSLGHVSSVDKV
-530 TKEDIFALGVPSR
+530 TKEDLFALGVPSR
-543 NTTYDLSKKDGK
+543 NTTYDLTKKDGK

-560 DLGNEYPVNDDDTKY
+560 DLGNEYPVPDDDTKY
-575 TLSKTGSTIKMEGTD
+575 TISKNGDTIKMEGTD
-590 GSVSEVEVSGGTD
+590 GSVSEVEVIGGT
-603 TKYNL
+603 
-608 FSFFT
+608 
-613 KPSNHGIDLI
+613 
-623 GSDDSKTTAY
+623 
-633 LDSFVRRMP
+633 
-642 LKGVNTKDNPDS
+642 
-654 HTERGHL
+654 
-661 ERLTSF
+661 
-667 EVALDY
+667 
-673 GPRYDYAHPF
+673 
-683 TLNFGYRDP
+683 
-692 DDTSDAPKDIMT
+692 
-704 VTISGNV
+704 
-711 HIDTLSNQLI
+711 
-721 TDLSIR
+721 
-727 SSNEEYK
+727 
-734 FSVYAYSVF
+734 
-743 EPADSLDH
+743 
-751 QYVYYCVWLAV
+751 
-762 YCNKEVP
+762 
-769 YEANSFGSDLMYTNM
+769 
-784 AEDTFVTPAGEDHW
+784 
-798 VDYDKMVL
+798 
-806 QNTVVTSENETKYS
+806 
-820 LSKSGNQITLS
+820 
-831 GSDGSSSSVTDSDTT
+831 DTT
-846 YTLTKNGDKIV
+846 YTLVKNGDKIV
-857 LTGSNGA
+857 LTGSDGT
-864 ISRVND
+864 SSSVVD
-870 SDTKYELTRYVDLH
+870 SDTTYAFVQYATLH
-884 DGSYPDGPAVAL
+884 TDYASHPP
-896 KDSSGG
+896 
-902 STESVVPRAMTYAD
+902 SVVLRDSAGEHTEIIVPNAGTCVMGWNPLYNKGYGDLQNTDKYASIGDILFAKSDDWVSGSCDIHAHFYMKYDTLQYGFDIYIWSTPGGFNRAEIFVPSVLSPQNIKWTVLYTVPGVNEGFEKRSV
-916 WDAVYRTGYGNLS
+916 VYR
-929 GTDKW
+929 
-934 ASVVDI
+934 I
-940 AYNIPDDFHG
+940 
-950 NGPIFIGVYI
+950 
-960 SLKYGAVFYSVFAR
+960 
-974 INVVPSLSISA
+974 
-985 DIFPTSVFSPPNVKW
+985 
-1000 KVLHANYNNV
+1000 
-1010 YGVEDGTYATF
+1010 
-1021 QLCVDQESM
+1021 CVDQESM
-1030 KHIFDVNASARLTY
+1030 KKIQDVN
-1044 ATSSNGVLLKQAKS
+1044 GS
-1058 VSGVSE
+1058 VFIDYQTGF
-1064 ALAKGGSADAYTSVI
+1064 KGGALEPVTKTNAVDAYLKKYHYDSVVRTDVI
-1079 LSSRNASDVAFT
+1079 LSSQNASDVAFT

-1097 SNKPAIPDISGKQ
+1097 SNKPTIPNISSKQ
-1110 DKSTAVTHT
+1110 DKSTAVTHS

-1130 VYIASNGAATPISH
+1130 VYVAANGVATPISH

-1156 TDTTYNDATQSAH
+1156 TDTTYNDATQSTH

-1179 LDGMDAMITNSA
+1179 LDGIDAMIANSA
-1191 VQITGASNAAK
+1191 VRIAGANNAAK
-1202 WYRLGVLVSSG
+1202 WYCLGVLVSSG
-1213 NFSNA
+1213 NFANA

-1247 PTESATKA
+1247 STESATKA
-1255 CGVTVYCINCSG
+1255 CGVTVYRINCSG

-1301 KSWTSQKLIQSDEP
+1301 KSWTSQQLIQSDEP

-1372 YGKLVRLEASVSY
+1372 YGKLVRLEASVNY
-1385 KTAFGTR
+1385 KTAFGTT
-1392 HEVATIPEGYRP
+1392 HNVATIPEGYRP

-1409 AHGILPT
+1409 AHGIMPT

-1427 LDTGSLSFIPAGS
+1427 LDTGRLSFIPAGS
-1440 NSSTFNPAN
+1440 NSSTFNPAG
-1449 SYQCDMTYFI
+1449 SYRCDMTYFI

>member
-1 MYKIYIVDT
+1 MYKIYIVNT
-10 PYVKDRILIYDDNV
+10 PYVKDRILIYDDDV

-46 EFSITPDNVGY
+46 EFSIAPDNVGY

-63 KTQFIVVRSDSP
+63 KTQLIVIRSDSP

-102 KTIHCEGGLSY
+102 KSIHCEGGLSY
-113 LNDVIYRDNS
+113 LNDVIYRDDS

-142 NDIQGDG
+142 NDFQDNV
-149 THHKVQINDV
+149 HHKLRSYDV
-159 VSYVYS
+159 SGYVYA
-165 HATEGT
+165 HTTEGSFE
-171 YDLPETPLKLPGVV
+171 LPKAPLRIPGVV
-185 FEANNRFK
+185 FEANNQYK
-193 TKYWGLEPIVSKD
+193 TKYWGLEPIIAND
-206 QASQDFFFDRAS
+206 QETRNFFFDQAS
-218 LSQTNY
+218 LSQNNY

-269 YGMQLHLARTLKK
+269 YAMQLYLALTLKE
-282 PNENYSSQTI
+282 PNEYYQSQTI

-340 PIKNLKWHVE
+340 PIKKLKWHVE
-350 NTSIEYPSVIV
+350 NISPEYPSVIV

-440 HIISEPHGVDTYMN
+440 HIISEPHGVDTYLN

-472 NGTLERNMVES
+472 NGTLERNMAES
-483 NGYSGSSGG
+483 NGYSGSSSG
-492 STSGSGGGYTHPRYK
+492 SSSGSGGGYTHPRYT

-515 VANDSLGHVSGVDKV
+515 VANDSLGHVSSVDKV
-530 TKEDIFALGVPSR
+530 TKEDLFALGVPSR
-543 NTTYDLSKKDGK
+543 NTTYDLTKKDGK

-560 DLGNEYPVNDDDTKY
+560 DLGNEYPVPDDDTKY
-575 TLSKTGSTIKMEGTD
+575 TISKTGDTIKMEGTD

-603 TKYNL
+603 TTY
-608 FSFFT
+608 SF
-613 KPSNHGIDLI
+613 
-623 GSDDSKTTAY
+623 SKT
-633 LDSFVRRMP
+633 
-642 LKGVNTKDNPDS
+642 G
-654 HTERGHL
+654 
-661 ERLTSF
+661 
-667 EVALDY
+667 
-673 GPRYDYAHPF
+673 
-683 TLNFGYRDP
+683 
-692 DDTSDAPKDIMT
+692 
-704 VTISGNV
+704 
-711 HIDTLSNQLI
+711 
-721 TDLSIR
+721 
-727 SSNEEYK
+727 
-734 FSVYAYSVF
+734 
-743 EPADSLDH
+743 
-751 QYVYYCVWLAV
+751 
-762 YCNKEVP
+762 
-769 YEANSFGSDLMYTNM
+769 
-784 AEDTFVTPAGEDHW
+784 
-798 VDYDKMVL
+798 DK
-806 QNTVVTSENETKYS
+806 
-820 LSKSGNQITLS
+820 ITLI
-831 GSDGSSSSVTDSDTT
+831 GSDGSSSSVVDSDTT
-846 YTLTKNGDKIV
+846 YAFVQYATLHTDYASHPPSVTLRDSAGEHTEIIVPNAGTCVMGWNPLYNEGYGDLQNTDKYASIGDILFAKSDDWVSGSCDIHAHFYMKYDTLQYGFDIYIWSTPGGFNRAEIFVPSV
-857 LTGSNGA
+857 LSPQNIKWTVLYTVPG
-864 ISRVND
+864 VNEGFE
-870 SDTKYELTRYVDLH
+870 KR
-884 DGSYPDGPAVAL
+884 
-896 KDSSGG
+896 
-902 STESVVPRAMTYAD
+902 SVV
-916 WDAVYRTGYGNLS
+916 YR
-929 GTDKW
+929 
-934 ASVVDI
+934 I
-940 AYNIPDDFHG
+940 
-950 NGPIFIGVYI
+950 
-960 SLKYGAVFYSVFAR
+960 
-974 INVVPSLSISA
+974 
-985 DIFPTSVFSPPNVKW
+985 
-1000 KVLHANYNNV
+1000 
-1010 YGVEDGTYATF
+1010 
-1021 QLCVDQESM
+1021 CVDQESM
-1030 KHIFDVNASARLTY
+1030 KKIQDVNGAVFIDYQT
-1044 ATSSNGVLLKQAKS
+1044 GF
-1058 VSGVSE
+1058 
-1064 ALAKGGSADAYTSVI
+1064 KGGALEPVTKTNAVDAYLKKYHYDSVVRTDVI
-1079 LSSRNASDVAFT
+1079 LSSQNASDVAFT

-1097 SNKPAIPDISGKQ
+1097 SNKPTIPNISSKQ
-1110 DKSTAVTHT
+1110 DKSTAVTHS

-1130 VYIASNGAATPISH
+1130 VYVAANGVATPISH

-1156 TDTTYNDATQSAH
+1156 TDTTYNDATQSTH

-1179 LDGMDAMITNSA
+1179 LDGIDAMITNSA
-1191 VQITGASNAAK
+1191 VWIAGANNAAK
-1202 WYRLGVLVSSG
+1202 WYCLGVLVSSG
-1213 NFSNA
+1213 NFANA

-1255 CGVTVYCINCSG
+1255 CGVTVYRINCSG
-1267 VKVKVIPTAHDTYTV
+1267 VKVKVIPTAHNTYTV
-1282 WAYLPWTYW
+1282 WAYLPWMYW

-1301 KSWTSQKLIQSDEP
+1301 KSWTSQQLIQSDEP
-1315 EGTAA
+1315 EGTGA

-1385 KTAFGTR
+1385 KTAFGTI
-1392 HEVATIPEGYRP
+1392 HNVATIPEGYRP

-1409 AHGILPT
+1409 AHGILST
-1416 ATEKIWFDALL
+1416 ATEKFWFDALL
-1427 LDTGSLSFIPAGS
+1427 LNTGSLSFIPAGS
-1440 NSSTFNPAN
+1440 SSSTFNPAN